1 MLFLLLYKLYR
12 GSMTFYFLVQKIK
25 VLFIVPKSPEKP
37 VTFAAKLNLN
47 TNLMEHV
54 FTFETLL
61 QTPVCMMTG
70 EQLAFLVTNL
80 PLLNKQGNKASS
92 DEESAKPRRLVYG
105 IQGIADTFG
114 CSIPTA
120 NRIKRSGVIDAAIT
134 QVGRKI
140 VVDADL
146 ALELAANAKKN
157 GKEVAS

>member
-1 MLFLLLYKLYR
+1 MRSRRQVHKEETKTYKKQI
-12 GSMTFYFLVQKIK
+12 MQKI
-25 VLFIVPKSPEKP
+25 LSI
-37 VTFAAKLNLN
+37 
-47 TNLMEHV
+47 
-54 FTFETLL
+54 ETLL

-92 DEESAKPRRLVYG
+92 DEEAAKPRRLVYG
-105 IQGIADTFG
+105 IKGIADTFG

-120 NRIKRSGVIDAAIT
+120 NRIKRSGVIDDAIT

-146 ALELAANAKKN
+146 ALELAASAKKR

>member
-1 MLFLLLYKLYR
+1 MRLRRQVHKEETKTYKKQI
-12 GSMTFYFLVQKIK
+12 MQKI
-25 VLFIVPKSPEKP
+25 LSI
-37 VTFAAKLNLN
+37 
-47 TNLMEHV
+47 
-54 FTFETLL
+54 ETLL

-92 DEESAKPRRLVYG
+92 DEEAAKPRRLVYG
-105 IQGIADTFG
+105 IQGIAETFG
-114 CSIPTA
+114 CSVPTA
-120 NRIKRSGVIDAAIT
+120 NRIKRSGVIDDAIT

-146 ALELAANAKKN
+146 ALELAANAKKR

>member
-1 MLFLLLYKLYR
+1 MRPRRQVHKEETKTYKKQI
-12 GSMTFYFLVQKIK
+12 MQKI
-25 VLFIVPKSPEKP
+25 LSI
-37 VTFAAKLNLN
+37 
-47 TNLMEHV
+47 
-54 FTFETLL
+54 ETLL

-92 DEESAKPRRLVYG
+92 DEEAAKSRRLVYG
-105 IQGIADTFG
+105 IKGIADTFG

-120 NRIKRSGVIDAAIT
+120 NRIKKSGVIDDAIT

-146 ALELAANAKKN
+146 ALELAANAKKQ

>member
-1 MLFLLLYKLYR
+1 MK
-12 GSMTFYFLVQKIK
+12 
-25 VLFIVPKSPEKP
+25 
-37 VTFAAKLNLN
+37 
-47 TNLMEHV
+47 HV

-70 EQLAFLVTNL
+70 EQLAFLVSNL

-92 DEESAKPRRLVYG
+92 DEEK
-105 IQGIADTFG
+105 GIADTFG

-120 NRIKRSGVIDAAIT
+120 NRIKKSGVIDDAIT

-146 ALELAANAKKN
+146 ALELAANAKKQ

>member
-1 MLFLLLYKLYR
+1 MRSRRQVHKEETKTYKKQI
-12 GSMTFYFLVQKIK
+12 MQKI
-25 VLFIVPKSPEKP
+25 LSI
-37 VTFAAKLNLN
+37 
-47 TNLMEHV
+47 
-54 FTFETLL
+54 ETLL

-70 EQLAFLVTNL
+70 EQLAFLVSNL

-92 DEESAKPRRLVYG
+92 DEEAAKPRRLVYG
-105 IQGIADTFG
+105 IKGIADTFG

-120 NRIKRSGVIDAAIT
+120 NRIKRSGIIDDAIT

-146 ALELAANAKKN
+146 ALELAASAKKQ

>member
-1 MLFLLLYKLYR
+1 MKNY
-12 GSMTFYFLVQKIK
+12 
-25 VLFIVPKSPEKP
+25 
-37 VTFAAKLNLN
+37 NLQ
-47 TNLMEHV
+47 E
-54 FTFETLL
+54 LL
-61 QTPVCMMTG
+61 QKPVCMMQG
-70 EQLAFLVTNL
+70 DEFVFLLSNL
-80 PLLNKQGNKASS
+80 SLLGKQ
-92 DEESAKPRRLVYG
+92 ETMQVESKPKNLVYG

-120 NRIKRSGVIDAAIT
+120 NRIKRSGVIDDAIT

>member
-1 MLFLLLYKLYR
+1 MRSRRQVHKEETKTYKKQI
-12 GSMTFYFLVQKIK
+12 MQKI
-25 VLFIVPKSPEKP
+25 LSI
-37 VTFAAKLNLN
+37 
-47 TNLMEHV
+47 
-54 FTFETLL
+54 ETLL

-92 DEESAKPRRLVYG
+92 DEEAAKPRRLVYG
-105 IQGIADTFG
+105 IKGIADTFG

-120 NRIKRSGVIDAAIT
+120 NRIKRSGIIDDAIT

-146 ALELAANAKKN
+146 ALELAANAKKQ